1 MKHCQSIIRACLI
14 FMTVVITSVAALA
27 QPTLTSVVPANQ
39 ATGVATNVAV
49 VFRFSERMNP
59 VQGMSW
65 VALVNNSTPVFL
77 DSSMTYQWSG
87 DGRDLTARCTG
98 GFPSGATITWS
109 MDKVEFT
116 RFIDDSELAD
126 DYSGLFFTSGS
137 SGGGGGGGGVTGTAK
152 LSLSYI
158 ANYDQFSGGAP
169 ILATSN
175 VYFFIADVE
184 APASRNL
191 ASATLAI
198 PGGAVKTLQGF
209 PFIGPTNFFLA
220 VFSNNLAQLQSS
232 FPAGG
237 YTFTLQASGSN
248 QAVAVTLPAISF
260 PEAPTFANYAAAQT
274 VNPTQPFSI
283 QFNAG
288 GLATNYVFVQVN
300 ELVSGNTVF
309 ESPDFGIAGA
319 LTGTS
324 NNVLLAAG
332 ILQAGRTYE
341 LSIQRWSAYTNS
353 VPGAVSVAGFGT
365 STRSLLRTTGGA
377 ADYIVRLAGPAF
389 SGNTFS
395 VRASLATNAT
405 YHFERTVDF
414 TNWTSLSS
422 IVPTSTNAQTYMDNN
437 PTNKAAFYRFRR
449 E

>member
-1 MKHCQSIIRACLI
+1 MKHCQSIIRACLLV
-14 FMTVVITSVAALA
+14 MTVLISSVAALA

-49 VFRFSERMNP
+49 VFRFSEQMNP
-59 VQGMSW
+59 VQVMTW
-65 VALVNNSTPVFL
+65 VALVNSTPVFI
-77 DSSMTYQWSG
+77 DSSMTYQWSV

-109 MDKVEFT
+109 MDKTEFT
-116 RFIDDSELAD
+116 RTIDNSELAA
-126 DYSGLFFTSGS
+126 DYSGIFFTSGS
-137 SGGGGGGGGVTGTAK
+137 SGGGGGGGGTGTAK
-152 LSLSYI
+152 LSLSYS

-175 VYFFIADVE
+175 VYFFVADVE

-191 ASATLAI
+191 ASATLTI

-209 PFIGPTNFFLA
+209 PFIGPTNFFLG
-220 VFSNNLAQLQSS
+220 VFSNNLAQLQSA

-248 QAVAVTLPAISF
+248 QAVAVTLPTISF
-260 PEAPTFANYAAAQT
+260 PGAPTFANYAAAQT
-274 VNPTQPFSI
+274 VDPAQPFSI

-309 ESPDFGIAGA
+309 ESPDFGTLGA

-324 NNVLLAAG
+324 NNVRLAAG

-341 LSIQRWSAYTNS
+341 LSIQRWSAFTNS

-389 SGNTFS
+389 SANTFS

-422 IVPTSTNAQTYMDNN
+422 IVPSSTNAQTFTDTN